1 MTKELSVKI
10 SDELYTRF
18 MRVVSLKGG
27 LWRGTKQ
34 KPDKAVNS
42 AVESALSSFLDRLEK
57 GPEEGNKQE

>member
-1 MTKELSVKI
+1 MTKELSVEI
-10 SDELYTRF
+10 SDKLYTRF

-34 KPDKAVNS
+34 KLDKAVNS

-57 GPEEGNKQE
+57 GDKEGKQ